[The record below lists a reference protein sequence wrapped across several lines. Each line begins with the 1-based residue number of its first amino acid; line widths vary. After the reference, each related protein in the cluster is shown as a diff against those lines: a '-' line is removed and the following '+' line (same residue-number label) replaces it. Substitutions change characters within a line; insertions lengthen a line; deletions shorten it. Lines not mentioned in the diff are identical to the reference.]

1 MKVLIIQTA
10 FIGDVILATPVISE
24 LHRCQ
29 PGFTI
34 DVLVRKGNESLL
46 QNFPGIRQVLIW
58 DKRTSKTREL
68 ISTLFKIRKEKY
80 DIVINLQRFG
90 STGLLTAFSSA
101 KTRIGFDKNPF
112 AFAFTRSIPH
122 EIGEDNYRHETQR
135 NLELIAD
142 YGVNLSARPEL
153 YPSAADFDKIKPYTN
168 QQYFCI
174 APTSVWYTK
183 QVPAANWTA
192 FILQLHARYPQSTI
206 YLLGGPGDN
215 AACDEILQ
223 ASLGAK
229 VVNLAGALSFLQTAA
244 LMKTASMNFV
254 NDSAPLHICS
264 AMDAPV
270 TAFFCSTVPAF
281 GFGPLST
288 QQTIVEV
295 KGLSCRPCGLH
306 GYKSCPQGHF
316 KCAHDLDMTSALP
329 HNEA

>member
-46 QNFPGIRQVLIW
+46 ENFSGIRSVLVW
-58 DKRTSKTREL
+58 DKRNSKTKQL
-68 ISTLFKIRKEKY
+68 LSTLFKIRKEKY
-80 DIVINLQRFG
+80 DIVINLQRFA
-90 STGLLTAFSSA
+90 STGLLTALSSA

-112 AFAFTRSIPH
+112 AFAFSKAIPH

-135 NLELIAD
+135 NLELVAD
-142 YGVNLSARPEL
+142 YGVNLSAKPVL
-153 YPSAADFDKIKPYTN
+153 FPSVSDFEKIKPYTN

-174 APTSVWYTK
+174 APTSVWHTK

-215 AACDEILQ
+215 TACDEILQ
-223 ASLGAK
+223 SSLGAK

-244 LMKTASMNFV
+244 LMKTAAMNFV

-264 AMDAPV
+264 SMDAPV

-281 GFGPLST
+281 GFGPLSI
-288 QQTIVEV
+288 QQTIIEV

-316 KCAHDLDMTSALP
+316 KCAHELDMTSAIP
-329 HNEA
+329 DC